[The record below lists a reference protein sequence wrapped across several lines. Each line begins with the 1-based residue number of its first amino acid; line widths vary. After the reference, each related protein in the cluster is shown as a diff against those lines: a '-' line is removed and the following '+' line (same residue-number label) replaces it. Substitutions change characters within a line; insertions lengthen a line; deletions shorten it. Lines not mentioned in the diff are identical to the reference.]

1 MMIRPLVSI
10 YGAPQTATKCLRKLL
25 LNQHQLVV
33 IILSFKSINKQ
44 LQCTQQMC
52 NTDNTMLLPWQHDTE
67 HIMTFHSEYSS
78 MATDKTEEF

>member
-1 MMIRPLVSI
+1 MLPQVHLSLVSIQCTHTLTHAHMMIRPLVSI

-44 LQCTQQMC
+44 LQCTQQ
-52 NTDNTMLLPWQHDTE
+52 TVQHRQHYATP
-67 HIMTFHSEYSS
+67 
-78 MATDKTEEF
+78 MAT